1 MVLISFFHTKYLFRA
16 RLSFVTIAWTR
27 SNFELKFGNK
37 ELHFYSFQIF
47 FYKRYLDNLKKTDV
61 TFKMKIMMI
70 MFGSRKVSP
79 KSPEIEDQKLSIKK
93 RLKMNKNY

>member
-1 MVLISFFHTKYLFRA
+1 MAIT
-16 RLSFVTIAWTR
+16 WTR

-37 ELHFYSFQIF
+37 EFHSILSFGFMRYSFTKDIF
-47 FYKRYLDNLKKTDV
+47 DNLKKTEV

-79 KSPEIEDQKLSIKK
+79 KSPEIQDQKPSTKK
-93 RLKMNKNY
+93 QLKMNKNYQK